1 MNSYVLA
8 ALLAALLLLRFLKAN
23 ILVWM
28 GAWWGAC
35 FVLLRFGIAPP
46 MPSSIVGMYMAILTA
61 ALLLYLSADSGR
73 LSEARR
79 AGRSFLTERRFA
91 PWLYGFLAL
100 VPLIAGAQAW
110 REATREAEAPAS
122 GRTIH
127 PAPPSTIT
135 FKGKT
140 IDLVRGA
147 NPFGQLEGTDP
158 QAFATHLANGRKVY
172 YQNCVFCHGD
182 NMEGDGLFAHGYDPL
197 PANFQ
202 DPGTIAMLQESYLFW
217 RIAKGGPGL
226 PDESTPWSSAM
237 PAWEKFL
244 SEEDIWDVILF
255 LYRFT
260 GQKPRAA
267 EHHE

>member
-1 MNSYVLA
+1 MNPWVL
-8 ALLAALLLLRFLKAN
+8 LSVIGGLFLLRFLGPN
-23 ILVWM
+23 ILAWLA
-28 GAWWGAC
+28 AWWIATL
-35 FVLLRFGIAPP
+35 VLLKYGVNPP
-46 MPSSIVGMYMAILTA
+46 MPSSIIGMYMGIVTV

-73 LSEARR
+73 LGSAGGALRR
-79 AGRSFLTERRFA
+79 FLTDSRYA
-91 PWLYGFLAL
+91 IALYAIAFL
-100 VPLIAGAQAW
+100 VPLLAGFNTW
-110 REATREAEAPAS
+110 RDATREAEAPAS

-127 PAPPSTIT
+127 PAPPSSIS

-140 IDLVRGA
+140 IDLVRGT
-147 NPFGQLEGTDP
+147 NPYRELEARDP
-158 QAFATHLANGRKVY
+158 KAFDSHLANGRKVY

-182 NMEGDGLFAHGYDPL
+182 NMEGDGLFAHGFDPL

-202 DPGTIAMLQESYLFW
+202 DPTTIAMLQESYLFW

-226 PDESTPWSSAM
+226 PEESTPWSSAM

-244 SEEDIWDVILF
+244 SEEDIWDVITF
-255 LYRFT
+255 LYKFT